1 MTSAG
6 FDSFVTGKAFAY
18 ARDGRAFG
26 VEAYRAGQQVLWLGA
41 DGSCL
46 AGNWY
51 EKAGAICFVY
61 DIDATGIPRVC
72 APIYAEGAGLR
83 AEETSG
89 AVVIGEPTPT
99 PDLTGCPGPK
109 VGA

>member
-1 MTSAG
+1 MSSAE
-6 FDSFVTGKAFAY
+6 FDRFVTGKAFSY

-26 VEAYRAGQQVLWLGA
+26 VEAYRAGHRVMWLGA

-46 AGNWY
+46 AGSWF

-72 APIYAEGAGLR
+72 APIFAQGAGLR

-89 AVVIGEPTPT
+89 AVVIGAPSAM
-99 PDLTGCPGPK
+99 PDLSDCPGPK